1 MKNRITKLTLVI
13 LSMLSLPI
21 NAQSKGYEKVF
32 EETNVDFLLD
42 YAKKRELE
50 KKANYQ
56 LALQIATEKNIP
68 ISGEKEGYIYS
79 LVGYDEDHD
88 VLKYIRTFNNVSTA
102 SSLQTAN
109 AKPLHEEG
117 IKGLGMNVGV
127 WDGGVAPVSHA
138 GFGPGRYLV
147 RDNGN
152 TPSNITLGGRN
163 HAAHVAGTIAANE
176 TFSQGNATGFA
187 PQARILA
194 YNYYDD
200 ETEMIAAAV
209 NNQYPMV
216 ISNHSYGL
224 DADLWFEYGGTAS
237 IFGQYNSDARAI
249 DIIANNAPYYTI
261 VFAAGN
267 DRDNYTL
274 YNPSKNGKD
283 LLSQGGVSKNTVV
296 VAATRG
302 TEDFTNIT
310 GPTSMTGPN
319 RFITDFS
326 SYGPTDDF
334 RIKPD
339 IAAKGEDVFSLLAT
353 NSGASGY
360 MSGTSMAAPAVS
372 GVFTLWQS
380 YYNQLFDVFMRS
392 ATVRALMAHSAREA
406 GPAIGPDFMYGWG
419 LIDAAK
425 GKEIIDLVPLEL
437 AKIAELTLSQ
447 GTTMNY
453 EFEYTGEEP
462 LVVTIAWND
471 PAGNV
476 SNTNN
481 LNIPNLVNNLD
492 VKVINTDTNEEFF
505 PWALVQSPSI
515 SHTSTGI
522 ANRVGRNNR
531 DNIEKV
537 EVSSTTPGT
546 YRVIVSHQGNLTGG
560 TQDYSIIISGAG
572 GEMPYLDGVAS
583 IEQYALDKIKV
594 YPNPVEQSL
603 FIEGQLDVLYG
614 ADVEIFDLSGKR
626 VYYSS
631 DVINNFSPAI
641 NVSDLQKGFYIL
653 TITKGSAKSSYKFVK
668 K

>member
-1 MKNRITKLTLVI
+1 M

-21 NAQSKGYEKVF
+21 YAQSEGYKKVL
-32 EETNVDFLLD
+32 EETNVAFLLD
-42 YAKKRELE
+42 YAKERELE
-50 KKANYQ
+50 KKANYE
-56 LALQIATEKNIP
+56 LALQIANEKQLP
-68 ISGEKEGYIYS
+68 ISGVKDGYAFT
-79 LVGYDEDHD
+79 LVGYDEEHN
-88 VLKYIRTFNNVSTA
+88 VLKYIRTFNNVTTA

-109 AKPLHEEG
+109 AKQFHTEG
-117 IKGLGMNVGV
+117 VKGLGMNVGV

-138 GFGPGRYLV
+138 GFGPGRYV
-147 RDNGN
+147 IRDNGN
-152 TPSNITLGGRN
+152 SPSNITTSGRN

-176 TFSQGNATGFA
+176 TFSEGNATGFA

-194 YNYYDD
+194 YNFNED

-209 NNQYPMV
+209 NTQYPMI

-224 DADLWFEYGGTAS
+224 DAELWFEYGGTSA
-237 IFGQYNSDARAI
+237 IFGQYNSDARAF

-267 DRDNYTL
+267 DRTDYTFF
-274 YNPSKNGKD
+274 NPSKNGKD

-302 TEDFTNIT
+302 TEDFTNIS
-310 GPTSMTGPN
+310 GPTSMTGSN
-319 RFITDFS
+319 RFIADFS

-339 IAAKGEDVFSLLAT
+339 IAAKGEDVFSLYAS
-353 NSGASGY
+353 NVGASGY

-380 YYNQLFDVFMRS
+380 YHNQLFNQFMLS
-392 ATVRALMAHSAREA
+392 STVRALMAHSAREA
-406 GPAIGPDFMYGWG
+406 GPALGPDFMYGWG
-419 LIDAAK
+419 LIDAGK
-425 GKEIIDLVPLEL
+425 GKEIMDLVPLEL

-447 GTTMNY
+447 NTTMNY

-476 SNTNN
+476 SSTNN

-492 VKVINTDTNEEFF
+492 VKVINTETNEEFH
-505 PWALVQSPSI
+505 PWALVQNPSI

-522 ANRVGRNNR
+522 ANRVGKNNR

-537 EVSSTTPGT
+537 EVTSTTPGI
-546 YRVIVSHQGNLTGG
+546 YRVVVSHQGNLNGG
-560 TQDYSIIISGAG
+560 SQDYSIIISGAG
-572 GEMPYLDGVAS
+572 TEMPYLEGVAS
-583 IEQYALDKIKV
+583 VEQYALDKITV

-603 FIEGQLDVLYG
+603 FIEGQLDILYG

-631 DVINNFSPAI
+631 DVINNFSPTI